1 MIKNSTE
8 LLKFLKTDKEFQ
20 KFIIDVE
27 IYNAIEVFCKFL
39 YYNIDYV
46 PHISNDKSKYY
57 NYKSTVLIE
66 CEYILSPFP
75 ENDEVDD
82 IESYKILT
90 EIEFNDVIDEAIKDL
105 QSNKIYR

>member
-20 KFIIDVE
+20 EFIYDSELDTIGL
-27 IYNAIEVFCKFL
+27 FCEFL

-46 PHISNDKSKYY
+46 PHSSNDKLRYY

-82 IESYKILT
+82 IQSYKILT
-90 EIEFNDVIDEAIKDL
+90 ENEFNDIIDEAIKDL